1 MEYQRLEE
9 LVNQNKWDE
18 ACRELDKYVEE
29 IEKLILKKK

>member
-18 ACRELDKYVEE
+18 ACRELDKYVDGEWDD
-29 IEKLILKKK
+29 